1 MSECTKIGSQDL
13 TKCLLKSVERLF
25 GFHQALL
32 QVLNACSV
40 VSNPRWEYHFVRQD
54 VASYLTLTR
63 CSAGG
68 SVERSGQWESSWQR
82 MIFFFFFS
90 AWVATGF

>member
-1 MSECTKIGSQDL
+1 MSECIKIGSQDL
-13 TKCLLKSVERLF
+13 TKCLLKSVERLL

-54 VASYLTLTR
+54 VAS
-63 CSAGG
+63 
-68 SVERSGQWESSWQR
+68 
-82 MIFFFFFS
+82 
-90 AWVATGF
+90 